1 MVMVYLHKYVY
12 WFIHCVGLSE
22 NGGCP
27 WNSNGETQGL
37 SLKFG
42 TVPYLIDTTTPALL
56 ETWNFLLVGEVEAAF
71 VKVDDLANS
80 WRFEGW
86 LILIHVN
93 IQGEKYHVFARFI
106 PMFTSYCYVYQTN
119 CCFAPVLHE
128 ALAFSGP
135 LQDCVLV
142 SIGRDII
149 NTWMRL
155 SGNRFTP
162 NPVSTTCSI
171 CSYQHSRK
179 GIPHFETYPDETQD
193 ISGHVVTPDKSSP
206 CYNHIWVIWVV

>member
-1 MVMVYLHKYVY
+1 MFINVYWSTFMVMVYLHKYVY

-27 WNSNGETQGL
+27 WNSHGETQGL
-37 SLKFG
+37 SLKFA

-93 IQGEKYHVFARFI
+93 IQGEKSHVFARFI

-119 CCFAPVLHE
+119 CLFCTGIAWSTRIFWAFA
-128 ALAFSGP
+128 
-135 LQDCVLV
+135 
-142 SIGRDII
+142 
-149 NTWMRL
+149 RL
-155 SGNRFTP
+155 R
-162 NPVSTTCSI
+162 TCI
-171 CSYQHSRK
+171 Q
-179 GIPHFETYPDETQD
+179 GI
-193 ISGHVVTPDKSSP
+193 
-206 CYNHIWVIWVV
+206 